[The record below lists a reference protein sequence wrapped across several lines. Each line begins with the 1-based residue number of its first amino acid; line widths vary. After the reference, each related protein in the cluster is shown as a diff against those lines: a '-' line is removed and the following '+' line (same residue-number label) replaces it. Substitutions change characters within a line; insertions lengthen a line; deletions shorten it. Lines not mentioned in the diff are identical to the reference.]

1 MREIQILMNEPVY
14 LGLSILDLSKI
25 VMCEFLYDYVKPKY
39 DENAKLCYMDT
50 DSFIVHVKIDDIC
63 KDIAQDVETRFD
75 SSRFEVD
82 RPLAKGKNKK

>member
-1 MREIQILMNEPVY
+1 
-14 LGLSILDLSKI
+14 
-25 VMCEFLYDYVKPKY
+25 
-39 DENAKLCYMDT
+39 MDT